1 MSIKITL
8 QDAYKT
14 YTDDQ
19 DKIMSPEKTIAT
31 YRDRLQNA
39 QLDILDH
46 TERID
51 NGRLDIPVFFSVCG
65 QDARDIIGN
74 KKQMG
79 KGASPAQAE
88 ASAIMELAERFS
100 FFSFCKNPANF
111 TIDTY
116 ANLKQDALAF
126 EAIAKSVHDTSGDLD
141 AARRIFETIPMR
153 WTRAWNLTAG
163 RDVMVPFDWFYAIN
177 EFNGPSAG
185 NCQEEALS
193 QGICEIVERHVSSII
208 SRQKLM
214 LPGIRPESTTDAMA
228 QNTLGKYRRNGI
240 QLHVQ
245 DFSLDT
251 GIPTVG
257 VLAYDPSTFPQSS
270 ELVWT
275 AGTTP
280 NPDKAFSRALTEVAQ
295 LAGDFNSCA
304 NYVASGLPKYTRL
317 DQAAFLMNP
326 ETMVDL
332 QTLPDLSNDNIRVEV
347 ENLVNTLGHR
357 GLEALVINTMHPL
370 LGIPAF
376 YTIVPGTHFRERA
389 EGTSVGMFSAKLVVE
404 NQPPEMALNELE
416 KFDALLPG
424 RAPPTK
430 VAWLRVPAFPR
441 GTLAPSFG
449 MFAAWG
455 VTGVTI
461 TSVPLALAQ
470 AGYPRMGPLAVCFM
484 ILTGTAVQQAIG
496 RMPARRLS
504 LLGLPLLV
512 AGAGLVILGTL
523 GASLPLL
530 LAGGALVGSAAY
542 GFLFVGALAAAAEA
556 AAGEDRARA
565 AAGVFLIAH
574 AGFCVPPLL
583 AGLAVDAFGAG
594 PALAGFWAG
603 WWRCV
608 RGAGLGA
615 AAGGGGGQKVGGG
628 EPPPSPLPS
637 LAPGADPGGGAPR

>member
-8 QDAYKT
+8 QDAFKT
-14 YTDDQ
+14 STYDQ
-19 DKIMSPEKTIAT
+19 DKIMSPEKTIET
-31 YRDRLQNA
+31 YRGRLQSA

-65 QDARDIIGN
+65 KDAQDIIGN

-100 FFSFCKNPANF
+100 FFSFCKNPAHF

-116 ANLKQDALAF
+116 ANLKQDALPF
-126 EAIAKSVHDTSGDLD
+126 DAIAKSVHDTSGDLD
-141 AARRIFETIPMR
+141 AARRVFETIPMR

-163 RDVMVPFDWFYAIN
+163 RDVMIPFDWFYAIN

-193 QGICEIVERHVSSII
+193 QGICEIVERHVCSII

-240 QLHVQ
+240 QLYVQ

-257 VLAYDPSTFPQSS
+257 VLAYDPSTFPESS

-295 LAGDFNSCA
+295 LAGDFNSGA

-332 QTLPDLSNDNIRVEV
+332 NTLPDLSNDNIRVEV
-347 ENLVNTLGHR
+347 ENLVNALDHR
-357 GLEALVINTMHPL
+357 GLEALVINTMHPQ

-389 EGTSVGMFSAKLVVE
+389 EGNSVGMFSAKLVVE
-404 NQPPEMALNELE
+404 NQPPEIALYELE
-416 KFDALLPG
+416 KYDTLLPG
-424 RAPPTK
+424 RYYLQFYMGLCHLNAGRPAEALPHLHRALELEPMEEDIASIYSYIGVCLKDTGRFREALEALQRG
-430 VAWLRVPAFPR
+430 VAVDDERTDLHNLMGFCHFQ
-441 GTLAPSFG
+441 LKEH
-449 MFAAWG
+449 
-455 VTGVTI
+455 
-461 TSVPLALAQ
+461 AQ
-470 AGYPRMGPLAVCFM
+470 AIQCFETVIRLDPGSAIDYANIASNYRDMGRPADAIRYYRMALEIDPGIAFARDNLA
-484 ILTGTAVQQAIG
+484 
-496 RMPARRLS
+496 RLS
-504 LLGLPLLV
+504 
-512 AGAGLVILGTL
+512 
-523 GASLPLL
+523 
-530 LAGGALVGSAAY
+530 GSAAS
-542 GFLFVGALAAAAEA
+542 E
-556 AAGEDRARA
+556 
-565 AAGVFLIAH
+565 
-574 AGFCVPPLL
+574 
-583 AGLAVDAFGAG
+583 
-594 PALAGFWAG
+594 
-603 WWRCV
+603 
-608 RGAGLGA
+608 
-615 AAGGGGGQKVGGG
+615 
-628 EPPPSPLPS
+628 
-637 LAPGADPGGGAPR
+637 

>member
-14 YTDDQ
+14 STYDQ
-19 DKIMSPEKTIAT
+19 DKIMSPEETIET
-31 YRDRLQNA
+31 YRGRLQSA

-65 QDARDIIGN
+65 KDAQDMIGN

-111 TIDTY
+111 KIDTY
-116 ANLKQDALAF
+116 ANLKQDALPF
-126 EAIAKSVHDTSGDLD
+126 EAIAKSVHDTSEDLD
-141 AARRIFETIPMR
+141 AACRIFETIPMR

-208 SRQKLM
+208 SRQKLV
-214 LPGIRPESTTDAMA
+214 LPGIRPESATDAMA
-228 QNTLGKYRRNGI
+228 RDTLNKYRRNGI
-240 QLHVQ
+240 QLYVQ

-257 VLAYDPSTFPQSS
+257 ILAYDPTTFPESS

-280 NPDKAFSRALTEVAQ
+280 SPEKAFSRALTEVAQ
-295 LAGDFNSCA
+295 LAGDFNSGA

-326 ETMVDL
+326 ESTVDL
-332 QTLPDLSNDNIRVEV
+332 ATLPDLSHDNIRVEV
-347 ENLVNTLGHR
+347 ENLINALDHR
-357 GLEALVINTMHPL
+357 GLEALVIDTMHPQL
-370 LGIPAF
+370 SIPAF

-404 NQPPEMALNELE
+404 NQPPEIALYELE
-416 KFDALLPG
+416 KFDTLLPG
-424 RAPPTK
+424 RYYLQFYMGLCHLNAG
-430 VAWLRVPAFPR
+430 RPAEALTHLHRALELDPMEEDIASIYSYIGVCLKDTGRFREALDALQR
-441 GTLAPSFG
+441 GVVVDNERTDLHNLMGFCH
-449 MFAAWG
+449 FQ
-455 VTGVTI
+455 
-461 TSVPLALAQ
+461 LKEHAQ
-470 AGYPRMGPLAVCFM
+470 AIQCFETVIRLDPGSAIDYANIASNYRDLGRPADAIRYYRMALEIDPGIEFARDNLA
-484 ILTGTAVQQAIG
+484 
-496 RMPARRLS
+496 RLS
-504 LLGLPLLV
+504 GN
-512 AGAGLVILGTL
+512 
-523 GASLPLL
+523 
-530 LAGGALVGSAAY
+530 
-542 GFLFVGALAAAAEA
+542 
-556 AAGEDRARA
+556 
-565 AAGVFLIAH
+565 
-574 AGFCVPPLL
+574 
-583 AGLAVDAFGAG
+583 AVS
-594 PALAGFWAG
+594 
-603 WWRCV
+603 
-608 RGAGLGA
+608 
-615 AAGGGGGQKVGGG
+615 
-628 EPPPSPLPS
+628 E
-637 LAPGADPGGGAPR
+637 